1 MSIDKEAAEQ
11 KFDDFLMIMD
21 DQLDYLKEEAERR
34 GIFLDSSP
42 DDLDKLEQ
50 LFDLM
55 SETTDKKDIPG
66 LIVFFAR
73 HLGEIVRVNYG
84 GKWELPLDDEKNV
97 NFNTPVL
104 TGHCPVEGVE
114 CAPISI
120 MRGYSLRRKKGSL
133 KRAVDADV
141 NPSSIDL
148 SDLVEEK

>member
-11 KFDDFLMIMD
+11 DFDDFLMIME

-66 LIVFFAR
+66 LVVLFAR
-73 HLGEIVRVNYG
+73 HLGEIVRLNYG

-120 MRGYSLRRKKGSL
+120 MHAYSLRRKKGTL

-141 NPSSIDL
+141 NPTSIDL